1 MYYDRYR
8 YCVLDRLQYV
18 LECHTTLPGTVLR
31 CSSTQYG
38 IRRIPT
44 LQISTIQYSE
54 HMWSVAAFHLCLHA
68 SKCGTADVCAQ
79 EARRGALIKPSGVST

>member
-38 IRRIPT
+38 NYT
-44 LQISTIQYSE
+44 QDSYSPNLN
-54 HMWSVAAFHLCLHA
+54 HTPSMWSVAAFHLCLPA

>member
-44 LQISTIQYSE
+44 LQISTTYSE
-54 HMWSVAAFHLCLHA
+54 HVERRCFSSLCLPA